1 MEVRQ
6 YHLWFIKHVIMKK
19 IAVILAFAAALLT
32 MAPASAQQAK
42 KKKII
47 NRYSMRLIPQDDG
60 SYKIDSKTL
69 NLLAG
74 EEPEGLYEPYKNVP
88 LIPSSKVE
96 DVSFKEIVYKT
107 YPDRELKLYIAP
119 AVGAKALTP
128 VVCFIHGGG
137 WRAGNPG
144 SFRKHAMYVAKYAG
158 FAGVSIGYS
167 LAGQKGANISV
178 TMRDLHDAVQY
189 LREHATE
196 YNLDM
201 KHLAFAGSSAGG
213 HLAAMMALTEPD
225 AKVLSGWSGVY
236 DMEPHLEYWAGGQ
249 NHEVVKYMF
258 GGKSRKIQPY
268 SPVYN
273 IPVDRQIAVQ
283 LFQGT
288 GDSSVHHSQAESFR
302 DALEEAG
309 QKTVECNI
317 YPYYAHGLTGSS
329 DKGRECFAKF
339 IQFTKEHIYD

>member
-1 MEVRQ
+1 
-6 YHLWFIKHVIMKK
+6 MKK
-19 IAVILAFAAALLT
+19 IVVILAFAAALLT

-74 EEPEGLYEPYKNVP
+74 EEPDGLYEPYNNVP

-96 DVSFKEIVYKT
+96 DVSIKEIVYKT

-119 AVGAKALTP
+119 AVSAKAPTP

-167 LAGQKGANISV
+167 LAGQDGADISV
-178 TMRDLHDAVQY
+178 TMQDLHDAVQY
-189 LREHATE
+189 LRDHAKE
-196 YNLDM
+196 YNLDVTR
-201 KHLAFAGSSAGG
+201 LAFAGSSAGG

-225 AKVLSGWSGVY
+225 AKVLSGWSGIY
-236 DMEPHLEYWAGGQ
+236 DMESHLGYWSGGKDK
-249 NHEVVKYMF
+249 EVKKYML
-258 GGKSRKIQPY
+258 GGKGEKIRPY
-268 SPVYN
+268 SPMLI
-273 IPVDRQIAVQ
+273 IPDDRQIAIQ

-288 GDSSVHHSQAESFR
+288 GDASVHYSQAENFR
-302 DALEEAG
+302 DALEEVG

-339 IQFTKEHIYD
+339 IQFTKKHIYD

>member
-1 MEVRQ
+1 MVVAMM
-6 YHLWFIKHVIMKK
+6 LGLF
-19 IAVILAFAAALLT
+19 
-32 MAPASAQQAK
+32 PAGAQQAK

-47 NRYSMRLIPQDDG
+47 NRYSMRLIPQEDGTFALDD
-60 SYKIDSKTL
+60 KTL
-69 NLLAG
+69 GLLAG
-74 EEPEGLYEPYKNVP
+74 EEPEGLYEPYQNVP
-88 LIPSSKVE
+88 LIPSSTVE
-96 DVSFKEIVYKT
+96 DVFYKEIVYKT

-119 AVGAKALTP
+119 AQGATAPAP

-167 LAGQKGANISV
+167 LAGQKGANIAV
-178 TMRDLHDAVQY
+178 TMQDLHDAVQY
-189 LREHATE
+189 LREHASE

-236 DMEPHLEYWAGGQ
+236 DMEPHMGYWVGGG
-249 NHEVVKYMF
+249 NPEVVKYMF

-273 IPVDRQIAVQ
+273 IPDDRQIAVQ

-288 GDSSVHHSQAESFR
+288 GDASVHYSQAESFR

-309 QKTVECNI
+309 QRTVECNI

>member
-1 MEVRQ
+1 
-6 YHLWFIKHVIMKK
+6 MKQLLA
-19 IAVILAFAAALLT
+19 IAISLALMLGGFT
-32 MAPASAQQAK
+32 SSAQQAK

-47 NRYSMRLIPQDDG
+47 NRYSMRLFPQDDG
-60 SYKIDSKTL
+60 SYTLDKKTL
-69 NLLAG
+69 ELLAG
-74 EEPEGLYEPYKNVP
+74 EEPEGLYEPYNNVP
-88 LIPSSKVE
+88 LIPSSMV
-96 DVSFKEIVYKT
+96 DGVSYKEIVYKT
-107 YPDRELKLYIAP
+107 YPDRELKLYIVP
-119 AVGAKALTP
+119 AQGVAGSTP

-158 FAGVSIGYS
+158 LAGVSIGYS
-167 LAGQKGANISV
+167 LAGQKGADISV
-178 TMRDLHDAVQY
+178 TMQDLHDAVQY
-189 LREHATE
+189 LREHASE

-213 HLAAMMALTEPD
+213 HLAAMMGLTEPD

-236 DMEPHLEYWAGGQ
+236 DMEPHLDYWIGGH
-249 NHEVVKYMF
+249 NPEVVKYMF
-258 GGKSRKIQPY
+258 GGKGRKIQPY

-273 IPVDRQIAVQ
+273 IPDDRQVAVQ

-288 GDSSVHHSQAESFR
+288 GDASVHYSQAEYFR

-339 IQFTKEHIYD
+339 IKFTKEHIYD